1 MKKGQYLPLVT
12 LYFMLCINF
21 DLVSYIWFISCNE
34 FQSKS
39 YLPKYLEHF
48 AEKILKHHV
57 FSLFSKTNK
66 ACVSCIHRTF
76 KRSTKVNDT
85 LKSNQSTIAQKNVTK
100 IFSSDSTIQPIE
112 EPLINTKTSNVR
124 ALMSNDYNKLH
135 MVTPK
140 TVYKD
145 NSKTEYI
152 TKSSDSLLPQHS
164 SPTNKT
170 VITEKNP
177 NHSRPSSKD
186 EVNKRRFSPMS
197 VQQHSDE
204 LKNAPQLEL
213 LVKESPKPEPKAQLQ
228 QKCNFCDMCEKCLK
242 SKSTEQEA
250 KNKKKRLDE
259 NIRALNYFAAF
270 LICLTMIACDLLIWL
285 MISYPPSE

>member
-1 MKKGQYLPLVT
+1 MPLVT

-39 YLPKYLEHF
+39 YLPKFLEHF
-48 AEKILKHHV
+48 AEKILKHSV
-57 FSLFSKTNK
+57 FFLFSKTNK
-66 ACVSCIHRTF
+66 ACVNCIHRTF
-76 KRSTKVNDT
+76 KRPTKVNDT
-85 LKSNQSTIAQKNVTK
+85 LKSNQSTIAQNNDSKMP
-100 IFSSDSTIQPIE
+100 SSDSTIQPIE
-112 EPLINTKTSNVR
+112 EPLINTKTR
-124 ALMSNDYNKLH
+124 ALTSNDHYKLQI
-135 MVTPK
+135 VTPM

-145 NSKTEYI
+145 NSKNEYI
-152 TKSSDSLLPQHS
+152 TKSFDSLLPQHLS
-164 SPTNKT
+164 ATNKT
-170 VITEKNP
+170 VIKEKNP
-177 NHSRPSSKD
+177 NHSRPSSND

-204 LKNAPQLEL
+204 LKNVPRLE
-213 LVKESPKPEPKAQLQ
+213 PKPEPKAQLRQ
-228 QKCNFCDMCEKCLK
+228 NCNFCDMCEKCLK
-242 SKSTEQEA
+242 SKSNEQDS

-285 MISYPPSE
+285 LISYPPSE